1 MPYAAAE
8 GKEKMKWKDIRK
20 KIRENPVYIKAGI
33 LATAAVVSFSGIYVW
48 DNSREISTN
57 ENGEK
62 ILERN
67 ENGEDQIREMKVQI
81 GDKEE
86 EINVSVS
93 GRLYKDEELE
103 KAFENAAEEIETLI
117 LGENES
123 LDEVRYDLDLITEIP
138 DTGISVFWQPDRYD
152 VIDGRGNLREEALTE
167 EGTLVRLNAVM
178 SYGEKK
184 VSHEF
189 YVNIFPPLLSGEE
202 KMMEAVESSVME
214 SDEATRTESYMVLP
228 DQVNGEEIQWKYG
241 RQTRAGAVLILGVGA
256 AFMLVVSDSQ
266 KKKEEEKKQISQ
278 MKLDYPKIV
287 NKFNLYIRAGMT
299 IRRSWFMI
307 ARDYEKNHSGKA
319 GRKAYD
325 EMVYVMHQIQG
336 GVPEGECYENYGMRC
351 NVSSYRKLGTLLS
364 QNLRKGSGGLT
375 EILGREAEEAFED
388 RKNLAKKL
396 GEEAGT
402 KLMIPMF
409 LMLIIVFAIVII
421 PAFLSIQ
428 I

>member
-33 LATAAVVSFSGIYVW
+33 LAAAAVVSFSGIYVW

-67 ENGEDQIREMKVQI
+67 ENGEDQIHEMKVQI

-103 KAFENAAEEIETLI
+103 KAFENAAEEMETLI

-152 VIDGRGNLREEALTE
+152 VIDGRGNLREETLTE

-256 AFMLVVSDSQ
+256 AFMLIVSDGQ
-266 KKKEEEKKQISQ
+266 RKKEEEKRQIRQ
-278 MKLDYPKIV
+278 MTLDYPKIV

-299 IRRSWFMI
+299 IRRAWFMI
-307 ARDYEKNHSGKA
+307 ARDYEKQHSGKT

-325 EMVYVMHQIQG
+325 EMVYAMNQIRG
-336 GVPEGECYENYGMRC
+336 GIPEGECYEKYGMRC
-351 NVSSYRKLGTLLS
+351 NVSSYRKFGTLLA

-375 EILGREAEEAFED
+375 EMLGREAEEAFED

-421 PAFLSIQ
+421 PAFFSIQ

>member
-33 LATAAVVSFSGIYVW
+33 MAAAAVVSFSGIYVW

-214 SDEATRTESYMVLP
+214 SDEATITESFMVLP
-228 DQVNGEEIQWKYG
+228 DQVNGKEIQCKYG